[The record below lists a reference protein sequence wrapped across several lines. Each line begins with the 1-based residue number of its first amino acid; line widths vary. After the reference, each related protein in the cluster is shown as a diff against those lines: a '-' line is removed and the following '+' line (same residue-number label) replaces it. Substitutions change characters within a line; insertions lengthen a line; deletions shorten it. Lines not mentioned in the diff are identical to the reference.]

1 VTRDLFMLE
10 ALKEARKGAEKG
22 EVPVGAVIVLDGK
35 IIARAHS
42 LVRKKK
48 DPTAHAEILAIRKA
62 SARNQYERLNG
73 AEMYV
78 TLEPCSMCAGA
89 MVLSRIEKLYF
100 GASEP
105 NTGAA
110 GTVFNVVS
118 DPHHNHR
125 IKAYKGVLEAESS
138 EMLKAFFKDKRRK

>member
-1 VTRDLFMLE
+1 MTHEDFMLE
-10 ALKEARKGAEKG
+10 ALKEARKGNAKG
-22 EVPVGAVIVLDGK
+22 EVPVGAVIVLQGK

-42 LVRKKK
+42 LVRSKK

-62 SARNQYERLNG
+62 AVKNKYERLNG
-73 AEMYV
+73 ADMYV
-78 TLEPCSMCAGA
+78 TLEPCAMCAGA
-89 MVLSRIEKLYF
+89 MVLSRIERLYF

-110 GTVFNVVS
+110 GSVFNVVS

-125 IKAYKGVLEAESS
+125 IKTFKAVLESESS
-138 EMLKAFFKDKRRK
+138 ELLRGFFKDKRKK

>member
-1 VTRDLFMLE
+1 MLE

>member
-1 VTRDLFMLE
+1 
-10 ALKEARKGAEKG
+10 
-22 EVPVGAVIVLDGK
+22 
-35 IIARAHS
+35 
-42 LVRKKK
+42 
-48 DPTAHAEILAIRKA
+48 
-62 SARNQYERLNG
+62 
-73 AEMYV
+73 
-78 TLEPCSMCAGA
+78 MCAGA